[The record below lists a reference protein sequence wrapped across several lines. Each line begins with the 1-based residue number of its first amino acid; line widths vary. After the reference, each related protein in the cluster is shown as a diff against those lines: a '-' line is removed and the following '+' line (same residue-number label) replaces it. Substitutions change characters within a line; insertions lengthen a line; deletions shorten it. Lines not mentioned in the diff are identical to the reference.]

1 MEKKSRGSDSQH
13 QPHGFLIFG
22 LVAQRKSSRLKPYV
36 SIARNYP
43 GPLKVNSVG

>member
-22 LVAQRKSSRLKPYV
+22 LVAQMEEHLV
-36 SIARNYP
+36 EAQ
-43 GPLKVNSVG
+43 SVDSPKLSETTQG